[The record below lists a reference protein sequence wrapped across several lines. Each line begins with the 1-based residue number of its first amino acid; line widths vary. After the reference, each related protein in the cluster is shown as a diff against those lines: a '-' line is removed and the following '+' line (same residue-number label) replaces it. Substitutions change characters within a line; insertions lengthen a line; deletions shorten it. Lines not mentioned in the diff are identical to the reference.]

1 MDERVITVNMGQL
14 EVSRQPGD
22 VLTALGLG
30 SCVAVCAYDPALGL
44 AGMIHVVLPSS
55 AISRSKEEGPAKF
68 ADVGVPHLVDEME
81 KQGAIRRRLR
91 TAMLGGANVLSYAGE
106 AKALDIGARNAA
118 AVQEALEAQRISVR
132 ASEVGGKVS
141 RTVRLWVADG
151 IVIMKTLREGQ
162 VRVTVLGDENGSR
175 ASKRGLTRAP
185 HRARPTA
192 RAGGG

>member
-14 EVSRQPGD
+14 KVSRLPGD

-30 SCVAVCAYDPALGL
+30 SCVALCAYDPALGL

-68 ADVGVPHLVDEME
+68 ADVGVPHLVEEME

-91 TAMLGGANVLSYAGE
+91 AAMLGGANVLSYGGE
-106 AKALDIGARNAA
+106 TRTLDIGARNVA
-118 AVQEALEAQRISVR
+118 AVEEALEAQRISVC
-132 ASEVGGKVS
+132 ATEVGGKVS

-151 IVIMKTLREGQ
+151 RVMVKTVRKGQ
-162 VRVTVLGDENGSR
+162 VGVTVLGGTNGSR
-175 ASKRGLTRAP
+175 ARKCSLTRGP
-185 HRARPTA
+185 RTARPTA